1 METNALADVLDST
14 IHSGQQIDKLQVDE
28 SIRKAVLAL
37 LNTVKDPEMPA
48 VSLVE
53 LGMVHKLEVDQGH
66 VHVELIPTFVGCP
79 ALEIMRRNVEKA
91 MQEFDDIKSVEVKFV
106 LDVPWSSD
114 RITPEG
120 REKLKKSGIAPALRK
135 ISVTEAPPCPYCAST
150 DTKVENVFGP
160 TACRSMFYCNG
171 CHQPFEGMKHV

>member
-1 METNALADVLDST
+1 METTSVQAYPELP
-14 IHSGQQIDKLQVDE
+14 IEKMQIDE
-28 SIRKAVLAL
+28 SIRVEVLAL

-53 LGMVHKLEVDQGH
+53 LGMVHKLEVNQGL

-79 ALEIMRRNVEKA
+79 ALELMRRNVEKA
-91 MQEFDDIKSVEVKFV
+91 MREIDHITSVEVKFV
-106 LDVPWSSD
+106 LDIPWSSE

-120 REKLKKSGIAPALRK
+120 REKLRQSGIQTGLSKKSVEI
-135 ISVTEAPPCPYCAST
+135 APPCPYCGSKHT
-150 DTKVENVFGP
+150 QLENVFGP
-160 TACRSMFYCNG
+160 TACRSMFYCNN